1 MEQTGTSLKLAWTR
15 VYRQKMQG
23 APAISRL
30 GRSLLLLVCASTVA
44 LAQTGQQPGIRS
56 ITSAANAA
64 AGLAPESL
72 GTAIGTDLAAE
83 TASSQ
88 SVPWPTTLGGITVQ
102 VTDSASTPVTRL
114 AGLVFVSPSQINFQ
128 VPAGTAPGPATVT
141 INNGQ
146 QTTSAQVQ
154 IGSVAPGLFSV
165 GGQGDAAAT
174 GIRVAIPTQQQSPF
188 AVVLCVDPGAG
199 CHLVPIDLGVDTP
212 VYLSFYGTGFRGRS
226 SLENVAVTI
235 GNMTAQVTVQAIYA
249 GPQPQTPG
257 LDQLNIP
264 LPLTLRGAGVLNV
277 TVSVDGTESNPV
289 LIQVM

>member
-1 MEQTGTSLKLAWTR
+1 MEQTGTLLKLARTP
-15 VYRQKMQG
+15 VDRQQIQG
-23 APAISRL
+23 VAVVSRL

-44 LAQTGQQPGIRS
+44 LAQTGQQPGITS

-64 AGLAPESL
+64 AGLAAESL
-72 GTAIGTDLAAE
+72 GTAMGTDLAAG
-83 TASSQ
+83 TASAQ
-88 SVPWPTTLGGITVQ
+88 TIPWPTTLDGVTVQ
-102 VTDSASTPVTRL
+102 VTDSAPTPATRL
-114 AGLVFVSPSQINFQ
+114 AGLLFVSPSQINFQ

-146 QTTSAQVQ
+146 QAISAQVQ
-154 IGSVAPGLFSV
+154 ISSVAPGLFSV
-165 GGQGDAAAT
+165 GGQGDAAAI
-174 GIRVAIPTQQQSPF
+174 GIRVAIPTQQQSPI
-188 AVVLCVDPGAG
+188 AVVFCVDPGAG

-226 SLENVAVTI
+226 SLGNVAVTI
-235 GNMTAQVTVQAIYA
+235 GNMTMQVTVQAIYA
-249 GPQPQTPG
+249 GPQPQIPG